1 MVSRVPKGWSE
12 GLGIFILKYMRGEL
26 KVNDK
31 QRMWLELITTTNLL
45 WLKRRY
51 DPETIQRIMTILS
64 IGEYDYF
71 DQIMLNDIREEWIK
85 DWKY

>member
-1 MVSRVPKGWSE
+1 
-12 GLGIFILKYMRGEL
+12 MRGEL

-64 IGEYDYF
+64 IGVYDYF

>member
-1 MVSRVPKGWSE
+1 
-12 GLGIFILKYMRGEL
+12 MRGTL

-31 QRMWLELITTTNLL
+31 QRRWLELITTANVL

-51 DPETIQRIMTILS
+51 DPETIQRIVTIMS

-71 DQIMLNDIREEWIK
+71 DQIMLNEIREEWLK
-85 DWKY
+85 DWRYGR

>member
-1 MVSRVPKGWSE
+1 
-12 GLGIFILKYMRGEL
+12 MRGTL
-26 KVNDK
+26 KVSDK
-31 QRMWLELITTTNLL
+31 QMMWLELITTVNLL

-51 DPETIQRIMTILS
+51 DSGIIQRIMTIMA

-71 DQIMLNDIREEWIK
+71 DREVLNEIRDRWIK

>member
-1 MVSRVPKGWSE
+1 
-12 GLGIFILKYMRGEL
+12 MRGEL

>member
-1 MVSRVPKGWSE
+1 
-12 GLGIFILKYMRGEL
+12 MRGEL

-45 WLKRRY
+45 WLKRRH

-64 IGEYDYF
+64 IGMYDYF
-71 DQIMLNDIREEWIK
+71 DQIMLNEIREEWLK
-85 DWKY
+85 DWRYGR

>member
-1 MVSRVPKGWSE
+1 
-12 GLGIFILKYMRGEL
+12 MRGTL
-26 KVNDK
+26 KVKDK
-31 QRMWLELITTTNLL
+31 QKMWLELITTTNLL

-64 IGEYDYF
+64 IGVYDYF

>member
-1 MVSRVPKGWSE
+1 
-12 GLGIFILKYMRGEL
+12 
-26 KVNDK
+26 
-31 QRMWLELITTTNLL
+31 MWLELITTTNLL

-64 IGEYDYF
+64 IGVYDYF
-71 DQIMLNDIREEWIK
+71 DQIMLNEIREEWIK

>member
-1 MVSRVPKGWSE
+1 MKDRT
-12 GLGIFILKYMRGEL
+12 LT
-26 KVNDK
+26 VNDK

-64 IGEYDYF
+64 IGVYDYF
-71 DQIMLNDIREEWIK
+71 DQIMLNEIREEWIK

>member
-1 MVSRVPKGWSE
+1 MKERT
-12 GLGIFILKYMRGEL
+12 LT
-26 KVNDK
+26 VNDK

-64 IGEYDYF
+64 IGVYDYF
-71 DQIMLNDIREEWIK
+71 DQIMLNEIREEWIK

>member
-1 MVSRVPKGWSE
+1 
-12 GLGIFILKYMRGEL
+12 MRGTL
-26 KVNDK
+26 KVKDK
-31 QRMWLELITTTNLL
+31 QKMWLELITTTNLL

-64 IGEYDYF
+64 IGVYDYF

-85 DWKY
+85 DWKYYSLDN

>member
-1 MVSRVPKGWSE
+1 
-12 GLGIFILKYMRGEL
+12 MRGTL

-45 WLKRRY
+45 WMKRRY
-51 DPETIQRIMTILS
+51 DPETIQRIVTIMT

-71 DQIMLNDIREEWIK
+71 DQLMLNEIREEWLK
-85 DWKY
+85 DWRYGR

>member
-1 MVSRVPKGWSE
+1 
-12 GLGIFILKYMRGEL
+12 MRGTL
-26 KVNDK
+26 KVKDK
-31 QRMWLELITTTNLL
+31 QKMWLELITTTNLL

-64 IGEYDYF
+64 IGVYDYF
-71 DQIMLNDIREEWIK
+71 DQIMLNEIREEWIK

>member
-1 MVSRVPKGWSE
+1 MITWGVKGYES
-12 GLGIFILKYMRGEL
+12 LFKIMRGTL
-26 KVNDK
+26 KVSDK
-31 QRMWLELITTTNLL
+31 QMMWLELITTVNLL

-51 DPETIQRIMTILS
+51 DPETIQRIMTIMV

-71 DQIMLNDIREEWIK
+71 DREVLNEIRDRWIK

>member
-1 MVSRVPKGWSE
+1 
-12 GLGIFILKYMRGEL
+12 MRGTL

-31 QRMWLELITTTNLL
+31 QRMWLELITTVNLL

-51 DPETIQRIMTILS
+51 DPETIQRIMTIMV

-71 DQIMLNDIREEWIK
+71 DKEVLNEIRDRWIK

>member
-1 MVSRVPKGWSE
+1 
-12 GLGIFILKYMRGEL
+12 MRGTL

-31 QRMWLELITTTNLL
+31 QRMWLELITTTNVL

-51 DPETIQRIMTILS
+51 DSGIIQRIMTILS

-71 DQIMLNDIREEWIK
+71 DQIMLNEIREEWIK

>member
-1 MVSRVPKGWSE
+1 
-12 GLGIFILKYMRGEL
+12 MRGEL

-64 IGEYDYF
+64 IGVYDYF
-71 DQIMLNDIREEWIK
+71 DQIMLNEIREEWIK

>member
-1 MVSRVPKGWSE
+1 
-12 GLGIFILKYMRGEL
+12 MRGTL

-31 QRMWLELITTTNLL
+31 QRMWLELITTTNVL

-51 DPETIQRIMTILS
+51 DPETIQRIVTIMT

-71 DQIMLNDIREEWIK
+71 DQLMLNEIREEWLK
-85 DWKY
+85 DWRYGR

>member
-1 MVSRVPKGWSE
+1 
-12 GLGIFILKYMRGEL
+12 MRERTL
-26 KVNDK
+26 TVNDK

-71 DQIMLNDIREEWIK
+71 DQIMLNEIREEWITN
-85 DWKY
+85 WKY

>member
-1 MVSRVPKGWSE
+1 
-12 GLGIFILKYMRGEL
+12 MRGEL
-26 KVNDK
+26 KVKDK
-31 QRMWLELITTTNLL
+31 QKMWLELITTTNLL

-64 IGEYDYF
+64 IGVYDYF
-71 DQIMLNDIREEWIK
+71 DQIMLNEIREEWIK